1 MKKIWQ
7 YLVRHVKEDFDVR
20 QYIPVFLFI
29 MVALFINYKFNF
41 DDLVLKSQRGLQNGF
56 TIFCFMQPRIMG
68 L

>member
-20 QYIPVFLFI
+20 QYVPVFFLFSSR
-29 MVALFINYKFNF
+29 ALH
-41 DDLVLKSQRGLQNGF
+41 QLQ
-56 TIFCFMQPRIMG
+56 IQ